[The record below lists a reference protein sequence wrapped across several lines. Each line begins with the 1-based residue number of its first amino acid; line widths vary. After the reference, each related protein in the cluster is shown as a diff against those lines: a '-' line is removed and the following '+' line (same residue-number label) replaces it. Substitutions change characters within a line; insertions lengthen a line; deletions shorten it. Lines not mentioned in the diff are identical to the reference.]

1 MNSIKI
7 DSQRIEREI
16 LLRVVDSLWRDHIDF
31 MEILRGEIGL
41 RAYGNH
47 DPLVAYKEESSKAY
61 ETMIDRVREETAM
74 FLLNFKVQ
82 IERQVPVSITRKKL
96 TEEDMA
102 KIRKI
107 AEENMK
113 KQKAGE
119 NKTQGPEKQEEV
131 ATPANAET
139 QAQLDKLMKSPTS
152 IDMVTNMTENT
163 QAKTKGK
170 VVGRNDLCPCG
181 SGKKYKNCCGRDK

>member
-1 MNSIKI
+1 
-7 DSQRIEREI
+7 
-16 LLRVVDSLWRDHIDF
+16 

-47 DPLVAYKEESSKAY
+47 DPLIAYKEESSRAY
-61 ETMIDRVREETAM
+61 EEMVSKVREETAM

-82 IERQVPVSITRKKL
+82 IERTVPIHVTKKDL
-96 TEEDMA
+96 TPEDIA

-107 AEENMK
+107 AEDKIRE
-113 KQKAGE
+113 QKAGE
-119 NKTQGPEKQEEV
+119 VNPTTAPNNSK
-131 ATPANAET
+131 
-139 QAQLDKLMKSPTS
+139 AQDDLDKLMKAPTS

-181 SGKKYKNCCGRDK
+181 SGLKYKNCCGKNAK

>member
-1 MNSIKI
+1 
-7 DSQRIEREI
+7 
-16 LLRVVDSLWRDHIDF
+16 
-31 MEILRGEIGL
+31 
-41 RAYGNH
+41 
-47 DPLVAYKEESSKAY
+47 
-61 ETMIDRVREETAM
+61 
-74 FLLNFKVQ
+74 
-82 IERQVPVSITRKKL
+82 
-96 TEEDMA
+96 
-102 KIRKI
+102 
-107 AEENMK
+107 MK
-113 KQKAGE
+113 KQEAGE
-119 NKTQGPEKQEEV
+119 NKTQEPEKKEEV